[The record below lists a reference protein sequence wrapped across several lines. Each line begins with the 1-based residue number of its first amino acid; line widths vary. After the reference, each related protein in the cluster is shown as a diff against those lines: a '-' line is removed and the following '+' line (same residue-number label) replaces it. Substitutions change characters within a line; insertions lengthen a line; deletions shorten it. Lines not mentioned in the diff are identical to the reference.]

1 MAIQQTFLSRFSI
14 QNLKIWQRLGLGFG
28 LIIVVIVIQA
38 VTIDVLELRI
48 EANVE
53 EIYTDN
59 IKTTELIDTMS
70 EQSYIVSQGLLTVL
84 LLRGAEG
91 TDAQLKGIEE
101 AVATYD
107 QTWEE
112 LSKTSASEAGKKLRG
127 SSNSDA

>member
-28 LIIVVIVIQA
+28 LIIVVLAIQT
-38 VTIDVLELRI
+38 VTTDVLEIRI